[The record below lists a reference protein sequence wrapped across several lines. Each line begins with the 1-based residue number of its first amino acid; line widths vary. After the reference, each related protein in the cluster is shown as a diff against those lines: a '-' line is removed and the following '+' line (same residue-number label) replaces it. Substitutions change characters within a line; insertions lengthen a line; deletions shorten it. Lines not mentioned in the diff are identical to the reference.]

1 MIDIAYAQTA
11 PGLGGPGP
19 MMTIFPFILIFV
31 IMYFMV
37 IRPQQKK
44 SKQHQEML
52 NKLKKNDEVI
62 TSGGIYGKVIDL
74 KDTVVTLEVAPNVR
88 IAFTGRRFT
97 CHHRRQTPAKKQS
110 RRCADVLTRLI
121 VFLLR
126 ASPLVYLTPT
136 SSKIPKEPASWWSS
150 SPSDR
155 IH

>member
-1 MIDIAYAQTA
+1 MIDTAFAQTA

-44 SKQHQEML
+44 AKEHREML
-52 NKLKKNDEVI
+52 AKLKKNDEVM

-88 IAFTGRRFT
+88 IRV
-97 CHHRRQTPAKKQS
+97 HRPQISLVISGDKAVAKEG
-110 RRCADVLTRLI
+110 
-121 VFLLR
+121 
-126 ASPLVYLTPT
+126 
-136 SSKIPKEPASWWSS
+136 KE
-150 SPSDR
+150 
-155 IH
+155 